1 MSICLLNVSFKIF
14 TKVATNIISQI
25 AKKVISPF
33 QIGMAIRV
41 RGYNFLPTGGPVP
54 DPNLGGY
61 GHRYFFPPVGNPSS
75 TQNKYVFNPAQ

>member
-41 RGYNFLPTGGPVP
+41 RGVQ
-54 DPNLGGY
+54 
-61 GHRYFFPPVGNPSS
+61 FFTHGRTRTRPEPRRVQAQVFFS
-75 TQNKYVFNPAQ
+75 TRG